1 MEGNTA
7 GDAMPCGAVV
17 RRMLLEGLAVAE
29 SIEDGWPLGGST
41 SKSCSPREWLIG
53 PKIVVRRV
61 SLLAVVGSACG
72 YPKHGSGLGMPCLP
86 PSRGERASPVFTSRL
101 SQTSPNGV
109 RADVAGRQSVLAV
122 VRQASSGQAHRR

>member
-41 SKSCSPREWLIG
+41 SKSCSPREWLTG

-61 SLLAVVGSACG
+61 SLLAVVGSACDIQNTDLVWG
-72 YPKHGSGLGMPCLP
+72 CRVCPLPVVREPHLSLPAVYPKPAPMVLGLMWLDV
-86 PSRGERASPVFTSRL
+86 SL
-101 SQTSPNGV
+101 SWP
-109 RADVAGRQSVLAV
+109 
-122 VRQASSGQAHRR
+122 